1 MITASR
7 ADGFHWISFCTG
19 VDWNKSNRIA
29 KNPRTFIYFLDET
42 SFAGISLTG
51 RTLVITDNEIKK
63 QMWYDELGDSFKGPD
78 DSKWCVLLFKP
89 ERYNI
94 FIDYHTIYG
103 IFE

>member
-1 MITASR
+1 
-7 ADGFHWISFCTG
+7 
-19 VDWNKSNRIA
+19 
-29 KNPRTFIYFLDET
+29 
-42 SFAGISLTG
+42 
-51 RTLVITDNEIKK
+51 
-63 QMWYDELGDSFKGPD
+63 MWYDELGDSFKGPD